1 VGKAV
6 SPVLWQGGWS
16 VSVGVEIDHD
26 LRAKALDFAS
36 SRVLQCLHYSK
47 ALISHMIHLRENNQW
62 LVEMR
67 FVQEVDV
74 DISNNHVHVVPVL
87 SLGCSLL
94 EIVAF
99 AQVEELKIDRV
110 INVPQRVD
118 IAKSQLHWQATVE
131 RVSGSEIHILFLI
144 ISFLVI

>member
-1 VGKAV
+1 MG
-6 SPVLWQGGWS
+6 L
-16 VSVGVEIDHD
+16 GVKIDHD

-47 ALISHMIHLRENNQW
+47 ALVSHMIHLRENNQW

-74 DISNNHVHVVPVL
+74 DISNHHVHVVPVL
-87 SLGCSLL
+87 SLSCSLL

-110 INVPQRVD
+110 INKLSAENQEKLKEYAELLLMKQKQEEQQ
-118 IAKSQLHWQATVE
+118 IK
-131 RVSGSEIHILFLI
+131 
-144 ISFLVI
+144 